1 VYKGL
6 FTTTQRKKKQ
16 NQPVDTAPTTHKKPH
31 NNVNT
36 LERFIFS
43 AYANMHRWRMIT
55 VRRDVVPQGT
65 EPQTENT
72 FEVKN
77 MAYKY
82 IAEEWAKPE
91 KSFVEELM
99 RQRLIQ
105 WRKEPTVNRVE
116 RPLRLDRARKLGY
129 KAKQGFVIAR
139 VSVRRGNLRKLRPVS
154 GRRPKRMGVKKFK
167 PAKSLRLIAE
177 ERTARKFPNLEVL
190 NSYWV
195 GEDGR
200 SKWFEVILVD
210 PHSPSIVND
219 NDINWIT
226 EPQHKRR
233 VFRSLTSAGKKIRSL
248 RNKGTGAEK
257 VRPSKRKVP
266 KGEHH

>member
-1 VYKGL
+1 
-6 FTTTQRKKKQ
+6 
-16 NQPVDTAPTTHKKPH
+16 
-31 NNVNT
+31 
-36 LERFIFS
+36 
-43 AYANMHRWRMIT
+43 
-55 VRRDVVPQGT
+55 
-65 EPQTENT
+65 
-72 FEVKN
+72 VKN

-99 RQRLIQ
+99 RQRLIE
-105 WRKEPTVNRVE
+105 WRKQNTVTRIE
-116 RPLRLDRARKLGY
+116 RPTRLDKARKLGY
-129 KAKQGFVIAR
+129 KAKQGFVVAR
-139 VSVRRGNLRKLRPVS
+139 TRVRRGNMRKIRPKA

-167 PAKSLRLIAE
+167 PAKSLRLIGE

-210 PHSPSIVND
+210 PSSPSIRSD
-219 NDINWIT
+219 KDINWIT

-248 RNKGTGAEK
+248 RNKGKGAEK

-266 KGEHH
+266 KGEH

>member
-1 VYKGL
+1 
-6 FTTTQRKKKQ
+6 
-16 NQPVDTAPTTHKKPH
+16 
-31 NNVNT
+31 
-36 LERFIFS
+36 
-43 AYANMHRWRMIT
+43 
-55 VRRDVVPQGT
+55 
-65 EPQTENT
+65 
-72 FEVKN
+72 

-99 RQRLIQ
+99 RQRLIE
-105 WRKEPTVNRVE
+105 WRKQNAVTRIEKPT
-116 RPLRLDRARKLGY
+116 RLDKARKLGY
-129 KAKQGFVIAR
+129 KAKQGFVVAR
-139 VSVRRGNLRKLRPVS
+139 TRVRRGNLRKIRPKA

-200 SKWFEVILVD
+200 SKWFEIILVD
-210 PHSPSIVND
+210 PHSPSITSD
-219 NDINWIT
+219 KDINWIT

-233 VFRSLTSAGKKIRSL
+233 VFRSLTSAGKKVRSL
-248 RNKGTGAEK
+248 RHRGKGAEK

-266 KGEHH
+266 KGEH

>member
-1 VYKGL
+1 
-6 FTTTQRKKKQ
+6 
-16 NQPVDTAPTTHKKPH
+16 
-31 NNVNT
+31 
-36 LERFIFS
+36 
-43 AYANMHRWRMIT
+43 
-55 VRRDVVPQGT
+55 
-65 EPQTENT
+65 
-72 FEVKN
+72 

-99 RQRLIQ
+99 RQRLIE
-105 WRKEPTVNRVE
+105 WRKQNTVTRIEHPT
-116 RPLRLDRARKLGY
+116 RLDRARKLGY
-129 KAKQGFVIAR
+129 KAKQGFVMAR
-139 VSVRRGNLRKLRPVS
+139 AKVRRGNMRKLRPRS

-195 GEDGR
+195 GEDGK

-210 PHSPSIVND
+210 PHSPSIKSD
-219 NDINWIT
+219 KDINWIA

-233 VFRSLTSAGKKIRSL
+233 VFRSLTSAGKNIRGL
-248 RNKGTGAEK
+248 RLKGKGAEK

-266 KGEHH
+266 KGEH